1 MVMGLG
7 RSMRSRWAVSRHQPL
22 GWARWA
28 THWVGEGLDEIA
40 GGSLS
45 EGGAW
50 AEGSGFVDDAKDPSE
65 VERLGKVALSD
76 LVAQISGEEI
86 FVL

>member
-1 MVMGLG
+1 
-7 RSMRSRWAVSRHQPL
+7 
-22 GWARWA
+22 
-28 THWVGEGLDEIA
+28 
-40 GGSLS
+40 
-45 EGGAW
+45 
-50 AEGSGFVDDAKDPSE
+50 VDDAKDPSE